1 MLLDSINSLRGIQGY
16 QETVELRR
24 RKRTD
29 ALGKNRTS
37 TVLQVNSD
45 HKFPLKDASY
55 RFAGAAMVMFHMAK
69 D

>member
-37 TVLQVNSD
+37 TVLQINSD
-45 HKFPLKDASY
+45 HRFPPKAESY
-55 RFAGAAMVMFHMAK
+55 RLAGAARVMFHMAK